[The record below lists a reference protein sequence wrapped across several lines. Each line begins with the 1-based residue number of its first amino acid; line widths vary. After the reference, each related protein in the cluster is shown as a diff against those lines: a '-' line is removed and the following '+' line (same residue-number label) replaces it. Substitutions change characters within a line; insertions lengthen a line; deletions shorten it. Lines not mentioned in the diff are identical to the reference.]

1 MGYLKTLQCAKK
13 STVFF
18 FFLKMQHGS
27 CYPSEKA
34 HSLTTIIDLG
44 LSESSLVTVE
54 KREPASSILD

>member
-18 FFLKMQHGS
+18 FLKMQHRY

-34 HSLTTIIDLG
+34 HSLTTIIDLD